1 MKKWQVAFLA
11 LILMILSVG
20 IYMNF
25 GGDVKTKNVLV
36 KVLPTPTIV
45 EKKVK
50 IAIMADVHSDE
61 EELRRMLAK
70 AKEAQVEMVV
80 IAGDLTINGKIAE
93 LGKVKMVLDESGLN
107 YEVIPGNHEYS
118 SENFNNFFGKDYQS
132 VKTGEVKLILINNA
146 YKNGLGEEQTE
157 WIKGEVAECQVSVCL
172 AIMHKPLNNFFS
184 AHVMGEGNEE
194 VAEEANWLRK
204 LLIDNG
210 VKQIEAGH
218 LHYASSYELEG
229 IRTDIVGA
237 ISRERNTQSPRYT
250 ELMIGKNL
258 IERRV
263 VEETNDIGN

>member
-11 LILMILSVG
+11 LILMILSAG

-25 GGDVKTKNVLV
+25 GGVTKTNGFLV
-36 KVLPTPTIV
+36 ETPPTPTVV
-45 EKKVK
+45 ERIVK

-61 EELRRMLAK
+61 EELRRMLVK

-80 IAGDLTINGKIAE
+80 VAGDLTINGKMAE
-93 LGKVKMVLDESGLN
+93 LSKVKAVLDESGLN

-118 SENFNNFFGKDYQS
+118 LENFNNFFGKDYQS
-132 VKTGEVKLILINNA
+132 VKIGEVKLILINNA
-146 YKNGLGEEQTE
+146 YKNGLGEEQLE
-157 WIKGEVAECQVSVCL
+157 WIRGEVAECRALTCL

-184 AHVMGEGNEE
+184 AHVMGEGDEG
-194 VAEEANWLRK
+194 VTEEASWLRK